1 MLATINLLSNAGIK
15 SIGMCSSLWTDSE
28 GKFSAGLFYFHEY
41 LHLVVKIAGE
51 QFWIVP
57 VTKESVDVCLRG
69 TSTLFKLASNQSG
82 YCILTRMVLHEPRL
96 IHKIRMCYVLKT
108 SQPILIPNYYYIWNQ
123 YLFSIDGV

>member
-1 MLATINLLSNAGIK
+1 MLTTIDLLSNAGIK

-69 TSTLFKLASNQSG
+69 TATLFKLASNQSVS
-82 YCILTRMVLHEPRL
+82 YILTRKVLHESRL
-96 IHKIRMCYVLKT
+96 IHKIRLCYVLKI
-108 SQPILIPNYYYIWNQ
+108 SQPILIPNYYYVWNQ
-123 YLFSIDGV
+123 YLFSIDVV